1 MTKKRLFIANDS
13 SFLASGYGVYGKELL
28 TRLHNCG
35 KYEVAEL
42 GCYAEITDPRTKNIP
57 WKFYPNAVAGSDPR
71 YNDYRN
77 NAFNQFGL
85 WRFNRAVLD
94 FKPHIVFDVRDY
106 WMYSYQETSPYRKY
120 FNWVIMPTVD
130 SAPQKYEWIYTFA
143 NADLIVPYTDWS
155 KKVLINECGSKINLF
170 PKIAN
175 AGINPNEFYPL
186 QNKTQHKIK
195 YFGKDVS
202 IVGAVMRNQKRKLFA
217 DIMLAYKKYLNRLK
231 ESNQTE
237 LYEKSYLYLHT
248 SYPEEQGW
256 DFPALLAEYEML
268 DKVYFTYICRG
279 CKNWFPAK
287 FQNSIT
293 KCKHCGS
300 PAASFSNVAHNLD
313 TNGLNEVYNLF
324 DLFIQYAICEGFGMP
339 QVEAASCGVQI
350 ASVDYSAMTEIA
362 EKLEGIKIPLA
373 RVFREMETNANRVYP
388 DIDATTNIIYDYIV
402 NTSEENK
409 QKQSANIREK
419 CSSIYSWDNCFKV
432 WDECFDSIDIT
443 NKMLWNTPTAHPTNH
458 ASITVPENLNPAQ
471 FVEYIIANVINEP
484 KLVKTAMSQNL
495 IRDLSSIL
503 VARNNMIQS
512 IDYNHAL
519 QVLNQLLNEKMNYE
533 HMRVNESSIPKED
546 FLG

>member
-1 MTKKRLFIANDS
+1 
-13 SFLASGYGVYGKELL
+13 
-28 TRLHNCG
+28 
-35 KYEVAEL
+35 
-42 GCYAEITDPRTKNIP
+42 
-57 WKFYPNAVAGSDPR
+57 
-71 YNDYRN
+71 
-77 NAFNQFGL
+77 
-85 WRFNRAVLD
+85 
-94 FKPHIVFDVRDY
+94 
-106 WMYSYQETSPYRKY
+106 
-120 FNWVIMPTVD
+120 
-130 SAPQKYEWIYTFA
+130 
-143 NADLIVPYTDWS
+143 
-155 KKVLINECGSKINLF
+155 
-170 PKIAN
+170 
-175 AGINPNEFYPL
+175 
-186 QNKTQHKIK
+186 
-195 YFGKDVS
+195 
-202 IVGAVMRNQKRKLFA
+202 
-217 DIMLAYKKYLNRLK
+217 
-231 ESNQTE
+231 
-237 LYEKSYLYLHT
+237 
-248 SYPEEQGW
+248 
-256 DFPALLAEYEML
+256 
-268 DKVYFTYICRG
+268 
-279 CKNWFPAK
+279 
-287 FQNSIT
+287 
-293 KCKHCGS
+293 
-300 PAASFSNVAHNLD
+300 
-313 TNGLNEVYNLF
+313 
-324 DLFIQYAICEGFGMP
+324 
-339 QVEAASCGVQI
+339 
-350 ASVDYSAMTEIA
+350 MTEIA

-443 NKMLWNTPTAHPTNH
+443 NKMPWNTPTPHPTNH